1 MQDHQEIK
9 IQEQSSN
16 LEPGRKPGSLWV
28 SLEDDLV
35 EIVKPGDNVEI
46 IGVVKQRWDPF
57 GNQQDGKNMVELVL
71 KAHNLSVQNHE
82 TCNIVDAE
90 EAEEEFSKYWS
101 RPENLDVVGRNKL
114 IASFCPEL
122 VGLYIPK
129 LGESVVTF
137 PKKFQICVTIF
148 HLNCL
153 N

>member
-1 MQDHQEIK
+1 M
-9 IQEQSSN
+9 
-16 LEPGRKPGSLWV
+16 
-28 SLEDDLV
+28 V

-90 EAEEEFSKYWS
+90 EAEEEFSNYWS
-101 RPENLDVVGRNKL
+101 RPENLDVVGRNRL

-129 LGESVVTF
+129 LGESLRV
-137 PKKFQICVTIF
+137 FQNF
-148 HLNCL
+148 YFYERLPHFNCRT
-153 N
+153 

>member
-1 MQDHQEIK
+1 M
-9 IQEQSSN
+9 
-16 LEPGRKPGSLWV
+16 
-28 SLEDDLV
+28 

-90 EAEEEFSKYWS
+90 EAEEEFSNYWS
-101 RPENLDVVGRNKL
+101 RPENLDVVGRNRL

-129 LGESVVTF
+129 LGKSVSKLSYYERLPHLSHKISLLSF
-137 PKKFQICVTIF
+137 SPKNYFFFLQIF
-148 HLNCL
+148 HFNCR